1 MGQFCFKNVYITF
14 RSNIHWQLVLKVVL
28 KSRCH
33 NRKTPV
39 PVCLPNGLYL
49 LTTVLF
55 QEAASGTQKFP
66 LCTFSG

>member
-33 NRKTPV
+33 NGKTPV

-55 QEAASGTQKFP
+55 
-66 LCTFSG
+66 